1 MYHIDMNSPPTASI
15 RAYPESPAF
24 PTAALGTTRGARQSA
39 YEAEPLQDFDHER
52 VIIASW
58 GQYQTL
64 DQMRASPFYSCIRLP
79 IFSDTMSAPPLFPD
93 PSPSHEYA
101 MVRQNVASFESRD
114 VHADQGQA
122 EQYVT
127 LHAVHPI
134 PTRYLRSLAQDQL
147 EFLFGHWTE
156 KRIQP
161 DGELARRMCETVEAI
176 GQIMHEKE
184 DVFM

>member
-15 RAYPESPAF
+15 RADPESPAL
-24 PTAALGTTRGARQSA
+24 PSAALGATRGARQNA
-39 YEAEPLQDFDHER
+39 YEAEPLQDSDHER

-58 GQYQTL
+58 GRYQTL
-64 DQMRASPFYSCIRLP
+64 NQMRASPYYVCIRLP
-79 IFSDTMSAPPLFPD
+79 ISSGTMFAPPLFPE
-93 PSPSHEYA
+93 PSPSRENA
-101 MVRQNVASFESRD
+101 MP
-114 VHADQGQA
+114 

-127 LHAVHPI
+127 LHAVHPV

-147 EFLFGHWTE
+147 EFLFGYWTE

-176 GQIMHEKE
+176 GQIMHEGE